1 MIQITENK
9 KEKLSEGLEKML
21 HIGGM
26 LMQCVENLEEEEDDE
41 DYESGSG
48 MRGGYRRGGM
58 RGGYR
63 RGGMRNEDEYYGEAE
78 QDMPRRRGGKRSR
91 YEGEW

>member
-1 MIQITENK
+1 MKVIQITDEK

-21 HIGGM
+21 HIGGK
-26 LMQCVENLEEEEDDE
+26 LMQCVESLEEEDDDE
-41 DYESGSG
+41 EQGEG
-48 MRGGYRRGGM
+48 MRSGYRRGM

-78 QDMPRRRGGKRSR
+78 PPMGMRRGGRRSR

>member
-1 MIQITENK
+1 MIQISDEK

-26 LMQCVENLEEEEDDE
+26 LMQCVEGLEEEDE
-41 DYESGSG
+41 EQGAG
-48 MRGGYRRGGM
+48 MRSGYRRGGM

-63 RGGMRNEDEYYGEAE
+63 RGGMRDEEDYYRE
-78 QDMPRRRGGKRSR
+78 QEPSMGGMHRGGRRSR
-91 YEGEW
+91 YDNEW